1 MTATLPEGFV
11 PVPTGKRPAVTF
23 DVDFNR
29 FYLSTSLMKEYR
41 MTPRSRVGLSYNR
54 QSRQLLLDKQARSFY
69 VDKRGY
75 ITAKQF
81 VDRAY
86 GKSQAKGKDA
96 VKYEVNKDMSD
107 DRFIV
112 FDETEV

>member
-1 MTATLPEGFV
+1 MTATLPKGFV
-11 PVPTGKRPAVTF
+11 PIPIGKRPAVTF

-41 MTPRSRVGLSYNR
+41 ISTNSRVGLSYNR
-54 QSRQLLLDKQARSFY
+54 QTRQLLIDKNARSFF

-75 ITAKQF
+75 VTAKQF
-81 VDRAY
+81 IDRAY
-86 GKSQAKGKDA
+86 GRSKVRGKTS
-96 VKYEVNKDMSD
+96 VKYTVNKDMSD

-112 FDETEV
+112 FDEVEG